1 MTQEQPEAGPDL
13 AGDMQEALSI
23 RYVTGVRLAL
33 LSSGRV
39 ALFSGGPQGLS
50 QVELFNLEPGLP
62 PVLVTALS
70 LDLADRDKP
79 RPASSTGST
88 VAQVSLEEMGL

>member
-1 MTQEQPEAGPDL
+1 MSPDL
-13 AGDMQEALSI
+13 QEALSI

-50 QVELFNLEPGLP
+50 QVEIFNLEPGLP
-62 PVLVTALS
+62 PVLISALS
-70 LDLADRDKP
+70 RDLADRDKP
-79 RPASSTGST
+79 RPASYTSST